1 MESRKVLSVETDDI
15 SCTWGV
21 KTTLNQISSK
31 MDACYD
37 SIVRWKK
44 NFFLLP
50 RGNSGK
56 HFIVELTRLI
66 NLYNNDTL
74 LKAISLKSVM
84 IFLPLM
90 LQKPSKNSK
99 ARDHAKYLS
108 KRLDMWKEGNIQ
120 GLLDEANEIQKR
132 LVSSRRAN
140 DFNLTKKFTN
150 LMLKGKL
157 SQASRL
163 INRDSGGLLKID
175 EAVKAILLE
184 KHPEGQ
190 PINRE
195 ALETNDTFV
204 SQSVQEV
211 IFEPIDGDMVAKAA
225 MKTEGSGG
233 PTLIDSDC
241 WKQILC
247 SKNFKQQQ
255 ADLCNSIAE
264 LTKKLCVTS
273 ADPTDLRELLASRLI
288 PLDKNPG
295 VRPIGIGEILR
306 RIIGKCVTW
315 SIKEDIESSAGG
327 LQTCAG
333 HKAGIEAAIHAIHDT
348 YKEDEC
354 EGLLLVDASNAFN
367 SLNRKVALANM
378 SSLCPPFFQYLQ
390 NTYSE
395 PSRLYLSGGNGQFIH
410 SSEGTTQGDNCAMAF
425 YAISTV
431 PIIRSLANENVDPV
445 NEKCK
450 QAWFA
455 DDASAAG
462 KLMGILKWWNKLV
475 EVGPRYGYFPNP
487 NKCVLIV
494 KSESMK
500 EKANEI
506 FGKFGIQITCRGQ
519 RHLGA
524 IVGTQEYKEEYIREK
539 VGEWKEDVKTLASIA
554 KTEPQGAYSAMVFAI
569 QHRWKFIQRTVPEIS
584 EFFEEL
590 EYEIHHTLLPAL
602 IGREISD
609 LEREIIALPVRL
621 GGLGIPMPNKES
633 KHEYEASR
641 QITNSLKDV
650 IISQKLLETCSKK
663 SIQDAKSLMKMLKGK
678 RTKLVYNQL
687 LEKLDSSTK
696 RALEIAKEKGA
707 SSWLT
712 TLPLDWLGY
721 TLNRQEF
728 RDSIAL
734 RYSWKIKDMPAY
746 CGCGKEN
753 DIDHSLSCKKGGY
766 VILRHNNIRDTTAK
780 VLEEVCYDVQIEPR
794 LIPINGESEEVYD
807 TARGNIAENARLDV
821 AARGV
826 WSQYDRSFVDIRVTH
841 PNCLSNSGKSLQEIY
856 EKHEKEKKEFYESRV
871 IHVERGN
878 FTPLVFTTSG
888 GMAPACQRFFKRVA
902 TMIADKRGQTYQH
915 VVSYVRT
922 RLRFAMLRS
931 TLIAIRGFKGRVK
944 NKELSVDEVDFNI
957 IPRTMSVAI

>member
-1 MESRKVLSVETDDI
+1 
-15 SCTWGV
+15 
-21 KTTLNQISSK
+21 

-74 LKAISLKSVM
+74 MKAISLKSVM

-108 KRLDMWKEGNIQ
+108 KRLDMWKAGNIQ

-150 LMLKGKL
+150 LILKGKL

-163 INRDSGGLLKID
+163 INRDRGGLLKID
-175 EAVKAILLE
+175 ESVKSILLE

-190 PINRE
+190 PINRD
-195 ALETNDTFV
+195 ALETNDTYV
-204 SQSVQEV
+204 AQRVQEV
-211 IFEPIDGDMVAKAA
+211 IFEQIDGDMVEKAA
-225 MKTEGSGG
+225 LRTEGSGG

-241 WKQILC
+241 WKRILC

-255 ADLCNSIAE
+255 ADLCESIAE

-273 ADPTDLRELLASRLI
+273 ANPTDLRELLASRLI

-333 HKAGIEAAIHAIHDT
+333 HKAGVEAAIHAIHDT

-367 SLNRKVALANM
+367 SLNRKM
-378 SSLCPPFFQYLQ
+378 
-390 NTYSE
+390 
-395 PSRLYLSGGNGQFIH
+395 
-410 SSEGTTQGDNCAMAF
+410 TQ
-425 YAISTV
+425 V
-431 PIIRSLANENVDPV
+431 QR
-445 NEKCK
+445 
-450 QAWFA
+450 
-455 DDASAAG
+455 G
-462 KLMGILKWWNKLV
+462 KLLGILKWWNKLV
-475 EVGPRYGYFPNP
+475 DVGPRYGYFPNP

-500 EKANEI
+500 DKANEI
-506 FGKFGIQITCRGQ
+506 FGKLGIQITCRGQ

-539 VGEWKEDVKTLASIA
+539 VGEWKEDIKTLASIA

-590 EYEIHHTLLPAL
+590 EYEIHNTLLPAL
-602 IGREISD
+602 IGREISE
-609 LEREIIALPVRL
+609 LEREIVALPVRL
-621 GGLGIPMPNKES
+621 GGLGIPIPNKES

-641 QITNSLKDV
+641 QITKSLKDV

-663 SIQDAKSLMKMLKGK
+663 SILDAKNLMKMLKGN
-678 RTKLVYNQL
+678 RTKLAYNQL

-696 RALEIAKEKGA
+696 RALEMAKEKGA

-734 RYSWKIKDMPAY
+734 RYNWKIKDMPAY
-746 CGCGKEN
+746 CGCGEEN
-753 DIDHSLSCKKGGY
+753 EIDHSLSCKKGGY

-780 VLEEVCYDVQIEPR
+780 LLEEVCYDVQIEPR
-794 LIPINGESEEVYD
+794 LIPINGESGEVYD

-888 GMAPACQRFFKRVA
+888 GMAPACQQFFKRVA
-902 TMIADKRGQTYQH
+902 TMMADKRGLTYQQII
-915 VVSYVRT
+915 SYVRT

-931 TLIAIRGFKGRVK
+931 TLIAVRGFRGRAK
-944 NKELSVDEVDFNI
+944 NKELPLYEVDFNI
-957 IPRTMSVAI
+957 IPRMSGAI

>member
-1 MESRKVLSVETDDI
+1 MYKYLLELLSSEADI
-15 SCTWGV
+15 V
-21 KTTLNQISSK
+21 QIL
-31 MDACYD
+31 
-37 SIVRWKK
+37 V
-44 NFFLLP
+44 
-50 RGNSGK
+50 
-56 HFIVELTRLI
+56 
-66 NLYNNDTL
+66 
-74 LKAISLKSVM
+74 
-84 IFLPLM
+84 FLPLM

-99 ARDHAKYLS
+99 ARDHAKYLA
-108 KRLDMWKEGNIQ
+108 KRLEMWKEGNLQ

-132 LVSSRRAN
+132 LVSAKRASE
-140 DFNLTKKFTN
+140 FNLTKKFTS

-157 SQASRL
+157 SQASRM
-163 INRDSGGLLKID
+163 INRDRGGLLDID
-175 EAVKAILLE
+175 ESVKAKLLE

-190 PINRE
+190 PLNRE
-195 ALETNDTFV
+195 ALEHDETFV
-204 SQSVQEV
+204 PETVQEV

-225 MKTEGSGG
+225 LRTEGSGG

-255 ADLCNSIAE
+255 ADLCDSIAK

-273 ADPTDLRELLASRLI
+273 AEPDCLTELLASRLI

-306 RIIGKCVTW
+306 RIMGKCVTW
-315 SIKEDIESSAGG
+315 NIKKDIESSAGG

-333 HKAGIEAAIHAIHDT
+333 HKAGIEAAIHAIHDI
-348 YKEDEC
+348 YKGDEC

-390 NTYSE
+390 NTYAE
-395 PSRLYLSGGNGQFIH
+395 PSRLYLSGGDGEFIY

-431 PIIRSLANENVDPV
+431 PIIRSLANEKIDPATE
-445 NEKCK
+445 NFK

-462 KLMGILKWWNKLV
+462 KLMGILKWWKKLV
-475 EVGPRYGYFPNP
+475 DIGPRYGYFPNP

-494 KSESMK
+494 KNESMRVR
-500 EKANEI
+500 ANEL
-506 FGKFGIQITCRGQ
+506 FGKFGIQITSRGQ

-524 IVGTQEYKEEYIREK
+524 IVGTQEYKEEYVREK
-539 VGEWKEDVKTLASIA
+539 VGEWKEDVKALASIA
-554 KTEPQGAYSAMVFAI
+554 KKEPQGAYSAMVFAI

-584 EFFEEL
+584 EYFDEL
-590 EYEIHHTLLPAL
+590 EYEIHNTLLPA
-602 IGREISD
+602 IVGREISY

-633 KHEYEASR
+633 KYEYEASR
-641 QITNSLKDV
+641 QITHGLKEI
-650 IISQKLLETCSKK
+650 IISQKLMETCSKNA
-663 SIQDAKSLMKMLKGK
+663 IENAKNLMKMLKGN
-678 RTKLVYNQL
+678 RSKLAYSQL
-687 LEKLDSSTK
+687 LGKLNVSTK
-696 RALEIAKEKGA
+696 RVLEMAKEKGA

-734 RYSWKIKDMPAY
+734 RYNWKIKDMPEY

-753 DIDHSLSCKKGGY
+753 DIDHSLSCKKGGF

-780 VLEEVCYDVQIEPR
+780 LLEEVCYDVQIEPR
-794 LIPINGESEEVYD
+794 LIPISGENEEVYD
-807 TARGNIAENARLDV
+807 VVRGNVAQHARLDV

-841 PNCLSNSGKSLQEIY
+841 PNCLSNSDKTLKEIY
-856 EKHEKEKKEFYESRV
+856 EKNEKEKKDFYESRV

-878 FTPLVFTTSG
+878 FTPLVFSTSG
-888 GMAPACQRFFKRVA
+888 GMAPGCQRFFKRVA
-902 TMIADKRGQTYQH
+902 TMIAKKKGQKYQH
-915 VVSYVRT
+915 VVTYVRT
-922 RLRFAMLRS
+922 RLRFSMLKS
-931 TLIAIRGFKGRVK
+931 TLIAIRGYKGRVI
-944 NKELSVDEVDFNI
+944 NKEVSLDELNFNT
-957 IPRTMSVAI
+957 IPTPGSMVI

>member
-108 KRLDMWKEGNIQ
+108 KRLDMCKEGNIQ
-120 GLLDEANEIQKR
+120 GLLDEVNEIQKR

-204 SQSVQEV
+204 SQPVQEV

-255 ADLCNSIAE
+255 ADLCDSIAE

-273 ADPTDLRELLASRLI
+273 ADPTDLKELLASRLI

-315 SIKEDIESSAGG
+315 SIKEDIE
-327 LQTCAG
+327 
-333 HKAGIEAAIHAIHDT
+333 
-348 YKEDEC
+348 
-354 EGLLLVDASNAFN
+354 
-367 SLNRKVALANM
+367 
-378 SSLCPPFFQYLQ
+378 
-390 NTYSE
+390 
-395 PSRLYLSGGNGQFIH
+395 
-410 SSEGTTQGDNCAMAF
+410 
-425 YAISTV
+425 
-431 PIIRSLANENVDPV
+431 
-445 NEKCK
+445 
-450 QAWFA
+450 
-455 DDASAAG
+455 
-462 KLMGILKWWNKLV
+462 
-475 EVGPRYGYFPNP
+475 
-487 NKCVLIV
+487 
-494 KSESMK
+494 
-500 EKANEI
+500 
-506 FGKFGIQITCRGQ
+506 
-519 RHLGA
+519 
-524 IVGTQEYKEEYIREK
+524 
-539 VGEWKEDVKTLASIA
+539 
-554 KTEPQGAYSAMVFAI
+554 
-569 QHRWKFIQRTVPEIS
+569 
-584 EFFEEL
+584 
-590 EYEIHHTLLPAL
+590 
-602 IGREISD
+602 
-609 LEREIIALPVRL
+609 
-621 GGLGIPMPNKES
+621 
-633 KHEYEASR
+633 
-641 QITNSLKDV
+641 
-650 IISQKLLETCSKK
+650 
-663 SIQDAKSLMKMLKGK
+663 
-678 RTKLVYNQL
+678 
-687 LEKLDSSTK
+687 
-696 RALEIAKEKGA
+696 
-707 SSWLT
+707 
-712 TLPLDWLGY
+712 
-721 TLNRQEF
+721 
-728 RDSIAL
+728 
-734 RYSWKIKDMPAY
+734 
-746 CGCGKEN
+746 
-753 DIDHSLSCKKGGY
+753 
-766 VILRHNNIRDTTAK
+766 
-780 VLEEVCYDVQIEPR
+780 
-794 LIPINGESEEVYD
+794 
-807 TARGNIAENARLDV
+807 
-821 AARGV
+821 
-826 WSQYDRSFVDIRVTH
+826 
-841 PNCLSNSGKSLQEIY
+841 
-856 EKHEKEKKEFYESRV
+856 
-871 IHVERGN
+871 
-878 FTPLVFTTSG
+878 
-888 GMAPACQRFFKRVA
+888 
-902 TMIADKRGQTYQH
+902 
-915 VVSYVRT
+915 
-922 RLRFAMLRS
+922 
-931 TLIAIRGFKGRVK
+931 
-944 NKELSVDEVDFNI
+944 
-957 IPRTMSVAI
+957 